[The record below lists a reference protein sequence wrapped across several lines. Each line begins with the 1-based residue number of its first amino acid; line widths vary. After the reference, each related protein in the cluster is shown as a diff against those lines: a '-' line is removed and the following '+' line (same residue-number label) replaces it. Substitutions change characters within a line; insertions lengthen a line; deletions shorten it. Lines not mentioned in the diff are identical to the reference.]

1 MPDRLECWRS
11 LELTTKSDL
20 RLDFETEHEVVD
32 FVLTINEVRNKL
44 LTDKLP
50 ESRKHILAQILAS
63 KLRYIAGKQL

>member
-44 LTDKLP
+44 MTDKLP
-50 ESRKHILAQILAS
+50 ESR
-63 KLRYIAGKQL
+63 